1 MEQITL
7 KVEGMSC
14 GHCVKAV
21 ESSVEEL
28 AGVTAVKVDLEN
40 GLVDIAFNEGEVSV
54 EAIKETID
62 DQGYDV
68 K

>member
-1 MEQITL
+1 MEKITL

-21 ESSVEEL
+21 ESSVGEL
-28 AGVTAVKVDLEN
+28 AGVKAVKVNLEN
-40 GLVDIAFNEGEVSV
+40 GFVDVEFNEKELSV
-54 EAIKETID
+54 ESIKETID